1 MKRLVIIGNGFDLG
15 HKLKTKFNDFIG
27 SNKEYSIKY
36 ERFKV
41 QDKEPDWNNVEDNFK
56 NLLIETMED
65 RNPFFLSE
73 ELENKIDEFVFDDSE
88 DINYFTPN
96 KSDYF
101 NDEFNKILN
110 DVNLL
115 NDFEHNFLI
124 YMNKE
129 CNPSRLRKLKP
140 AKKIAEILKDTNLVI
155 SFNYTKLV
163 EEVYHF
169 DNIIHI
175 HGFLENKDIFI
186 GTESLQECKQT
197 VIDDTY
203 PTDIPCKDKYDYQER
218 MKYYIDDGNG
228 NDYLNQNYV
237 TTFNSIKKSN
247 TIKENELFDLLDK
260 KNKETLPLRK
270 SVKER
275 LKKEKYDEVYVLG
288 HSLGDA
294 DFEVLNCIN
303 KDAKFYCFYY
313 EDKPNE
319 IMERTLKRLGVE
331 SETIPNGDLYEVIKE

>member
-15 HKLKTKFNDFIG
+15 HGLKTRFSDFIASNEIYPKRYEKLKG
-27 SNKEYSIKY
+27 
-36 ERFKV
+36 
-41 QDKEPDWNNVEDNFK
+41 QDEEPDWNNVEDNFK
-56 NLLIETMED
+56 YLLIETMED

-73 ELENKIDEFVFDDSE
+73 ELENKIDEFGFDE
-88 DINYFTPN
+88 YGDINYFTKD
-96 KSDYF
+96 KSDNF
-101 NDEFNKILN
+101 DDEFNEILD

-115 NDFEHNFLI
+115 SVFEQEFLV

-129 CNPSRLRKLKP
+129 CAPSRLRKLKP
-140 AKKIAEILKDTNLVI
+140 AKRVVEILQDTSLII

-169 DNIIHI
+169 DNVIHI
-175 HGFLENKDIFI
+175 HGVLENKDIFI
-186 GTESLQECKQT
+186 GTESLQIYKKS

-203 PTDIPCKDKYDYQER
+203 PTDIPCKDKYDYQEQ
-218 MKYYIDDGNG
+218 MKYYIDDGEG
-228 NDYLNQNYV
+228 NDYLNQSYID
-237 TTFNSIKKSN
+237 TFNNIKESN
-247 TIKENELFDLLDK
+247 TLKENDIFDLLDK

-275 LKKEKYDEVYVLG
+275 LKEEKYDEVYVLG

-313 EDKPNE
+313 GDKPNE
-319 IMERTLKRLGVE
+319 VMESTLKRLGVNA
-331 SETIPNGDLYEVIKE
+331 ETISNGDLYEVI

>member
-15 HKLKTKFNDFIG
+15 HGLKTRFSDFIG
-27 SNKEYSIKY
+27 SNKEYPKKY
-36 ERFKV
+36 KRFKG
-41 QDKEPDWNNVEDNFK
+41 QYKEPNWNNIEDNFK
-56 NLLIETMED
+56 NLLIKTMED
-65 RNPFFLSE
+65 RDTFFLSE
-73 ELENKIDEFVFDDSE
+73 ELENKIDEYVLDDTE

-101 NDEFNKILN
+101 NGEFNKILN

-129 CNPSRLRKLKP
+129 CNPLSLRKLKP
-140 AKKIAEILKDTNLVI
+140 AKKITEILKDTNLVI

-163 EEVYHF
+163 EEVYRF
-169 DNIIHI
+169 DNVVHI
-175 HGFLENKDIFI
+175 HGVLENKDIFI
-186 GTESLQECKQT
+186 GTESLQKYKQT

-203 PTDIPCKDKYDYQER
+203 PTDIPCKDKYDYQEQ

-237 TTFNSIKKSN
+237 NTFNN
-247 TIKENELFDLLDK
+247 IKESNNIKEKEIFDLLDK
-260 KNKETLPLRK
+260 KNKETLSLRK

-275 LKKEKYDEVYVLG
+275 LKEEKYDEVYVLG

-313 EDKPNE
+313 GDKPNE
-319 IMERTLKRLGVE
+319 VMESTLKRLGVNA
-331 SETIPNGDLYEVIKE
+331 ETISNGDLYEVI